1 MEGKNRNFTHN
12 FYTQKLTP
20 GDIPKERFMGD
31 AYCEGRHADCLRCS
45 MFKVSR
51 DLLSNLKSEGR
62 QLEQCVFFSF

>member
-31 AYCEGRHADCLRCS
+31 AYCEGRHVDCLRCS
-45 MFKVSR
+45 MLMAK
-51 DLLSNLKSEGR
+51 
-62 QLEQCVFFSF
+62 FFRVAIM